1 MKRAGSNILLIEAII
16 MTAVLSAALSIC
28 LTVFSSA
35 SDMRREADELSRA
48 SSLVF
53 SAAQCY
59 ISTGDEA
66 AVSTLMGGDGGDID
80 IDDIVLSFERDG
92 DELIIT
98 ASREGRVIISQ
109 RATQGVRP

>member
-28 LTVFSSA
+28 LTVFSAA
-35 SDMRREADELSRA
+35 SDMRREAEELSRA

-59 ISTGDEA
+59 ISTGDEV
-66 AVSTLMGGDGGDID
+66 AVSNLMGGDGGDID
-80 IDDIVLSFERDG
+80 IDDIVLSFTHDEG
-92 DELIIT
+92 ELIIT
-98 ASREGRVIISQ
+98 ASKEGRVIVSQ
-109 RATQGVRP
+109 RVARGVRP